1 MYLHGMMI
9 KESLLNQRV
18 SSADAEAPE
27 RSGSTNTGG
36 ISNVLRGLVQFNP
49 ETVSKVV
56 DVSGASYAAIKKA
69 DKEV

>member
-1 MYLHGMMI
+1 MYLHSVTT

-18 SSADAEAPE
+18 SSADAEASE

-56 DVSGASYAAIKKA
+56 DSNGVFLLPENLSFY
-69 DKEV
+69 